1 MKIIICVLCLVLLLS
16 GCSSL
21 DFETISDNLL
31 PPQEIPASKMT
42 VDLPEDAIQISYHE
56 TGRLYCCDG
65 YELTMEI
72 LPSGDLSQTI
82 RELTGYP
89 QDCLT
94 VLETGTGELDRYE
107 CSWIA
112 AGEGSDQ
119 VGRTVILDDG
129 NYHYAISVTASAD
142 DAGSLQQVWQE
153 LLRSFALQS

>member
-1 MKIIICVLCLVLLLS
+1 MKIIVCVLCLVLLLS
-16 GCSSL
+16 GCKTL
-21 DFETISDNLL
+21 DFETISDQFIPL
-31 PPQEIPASKMT
+31 QETSASKMT
-42 VDLPEDAIQISYHE
+42 VALPEDAIQISYHE

-65 YELTMEI
+65 YDMTMEI
-72 LPSGDLSQTI
+72 LPSGDISQTI
-82 RELTGYP
+82 RELTGYS

-94 VLETGTGELDRYE
+94 VLETGSGELDRYE

-129 NYHYAISVTASAD
+129 NYHYAISVTACAE

-153 LLRSFALQS
+153 LLKSLSIQS